1 MPDTKR
7 TVFFISDSTAITAET
22 LGHSLLAQFEHVRF
36 HQFTLPFVDS
46 ALKAKEAITII
57 SEIAKI
63 TQNKPIV
70 FSTLVN
76 AEIRKIIKNS
86 NCIFFDSIDTF
97 LTPLEQ
103 ELGMPSSHIVG
114 SYHKLKD
121 NIYDVRMDAINYA
134 LAHDDGITM
143 KDFDTADVILVG
155 VSRSGKT
162 PTCVYLAL
170 QFGIFAANYPL
181 TEENF
186 INKDRKSSA
195 SLTFFKKKLVG
206 LTINPARLQKIR
218 SERWPNSRYASLT
231 QCQTEVGMAE
241 AFFVAEE
248 IPYINVTMMS
258 VEEIAAHMLQ
268 FQKLQ
273 RRLFT

>member
-22 LGHSLLAQFEHVRF
+22 LGHSLLAQFEHVHF

-46 ALKAKEAITII
+46 TLKAKEATTII
-57 SEIAKI
+57 DEIAKI
-63 TQNKPIV
+63 TETKPIV

-76 AEIRKIIKNS
+76 AEIREVIKNS

-97 LTPLEQ
+97 LTPLEK
-103 ELGMPSSHIVG
+103 ELGMPSSQMVG

-134 LAHDDGITM
+134 LGHDDGITM
-143 KDFDTADVILVG
+143 KNFDTAEVILIG

-186 INKDRKSSA
+186 VNKDRKHYA
-195 SLTFFKKKLVG
+195 SLTQFNNKLFG

-218 SERWPNSRYASLT
+218 SERWPNSRYASLP
-231 QCQTEVGMAE
+231 QCQTEVSMAE
-241 AFFVAEE
+241 ALFIAED
-248 IPYINVTMMS
+248 IPYINVTVMS
-258 VEEIAAHMLQ
+258 VEEIAAHILQ